1 MKLLWKLSTHVWN
14 ESIKRLPA
22 SFVTCQIG
30 KIRTNRDRS
39 RYPSR
44 LTPYVVI
51 ERTQAMSKKKILV
64 VDDTDWNREL
74 LVQLL
79 EEDYEILQA
88 IDGAEGV
95 RMTEE
100 NKPDLILMD
109 LGMPV
114 MDGWEA
120 TRKIKANAGLKNI
133 PIIAVTSH
141 AMVGDEIEAR
151 KAGCD
156 DYLPKPIDENELMK
170 KIKKL
175 IT

>member
-1 MKLLWKLSTHVWN
+1 MTFEVS
-14 ESIKRLPA
+14 
-22 SFVTCQIG
+22 
-30 KIRTNRDRS
+30 
-39 RYPSR
+39 
-44 LTPYVVI
+44 
-51 ERTQAMSKKKILV
+51 AMAKKKILV
-64 VDDTDWNREL
+64 VDDTDWNRDL

-79 EEDYEILQA
+79 EDDYEVLQA
-88 IDGAEGV
+88 VDGAEGV

-100 NKPDLILMD
+100 NHPDLILMD

-120 TRKIKANAGLKNI
+120 TRRIKANDALKRV

-156 DYLPKPIDENELMK
+156 DYLPKPIDEDALLV
-170 KIKKL
+170 KIKKFL
-175 IT
+175 G

>member
-1 MKLLWKLSTHVWN
+1 MAKK
-14 ESIKRLPA
+14 SIL
-22 SFVTCQIG
+22 I
-30 KIRTNRDRS
+30 
-39 RYPSR
+39 
-44 LTPYVVI
+44 
-51 ERTQAMSKKKILV
+51 
-64 VDDTDWNREL
+64 VDDTEWNREL

-79 EEDYEILQA
+79 EEEYDILQA
-88 IDGAEGV
+88 VDGADGV

-120 TRKIKANAGLKNI
+120 TRKIKANDALKHI
-133 PIIAVTSH
+133 PVIAVTSH

-156 DYLPKPIDENELMK
+156 DYLSKPIDDEALIQ
-170 KIKKL
+170 KIKRF
-175 IT
+175 IG

>member
-1 MKLLWKLSTHVWN
+1 M
-14 ESIKRLPA
+14 A
-22 SFVTCQIG
+22 
-30 KIRTNRDRS
+30 
-39 RYPSR
+39 
-44 LTPYVVI
+44 
-51 ERTQAMSKKKILV
+51 KKTILI
-64 VDDTDWNREL
+64 VDDTEWNREL

-79 EEDYEILQA
+79 EEDYNILQA
-88 IDGAEGV
+88 VDGADGV

-120 TRKIKANAGLKNI
+120 TRMIKANDALKNI
-133 PIIAVTSH
+133 PVIAVTSH

-156 DYLPKPIDENELMK
+156 DYLSKPIDDEALIT
-170 KIKKL
+170 KIKRF
-175 IT
+175 IG